1 MLILNPA
8 FELWEGGSRDPF
20 VYLYQDRL
28 GNQSKAGVSTFNK
41 LKYSYT
47 DCLFIHKK
55 VTFRSANQ
63 SMSLRSLHATNS
75 FFDQGRQVELYMRL
89 CICGA
94 PNSNGYKNMWLYSRV
109 TSVKYGR
116 MFTQNI
122 PLFEIIID
130 I

>member
-8 FELWEGGSRDPF
+8 FELCERGSRDPF
-20 VYLYQDRL
+20 VHLYHDRL

-55 VTFRSANQ
+55 VTFRSA
-63 SMSLRSLHATNS
+63 TNS

-94 PNSNGYKNMWLYSRV
+94 PNSNGYKNIRLYSRV

-116 MFTQNI
+116 MFMQNI